1 MDSKS
6 SYFEDLKIIKKVME
20 ESSRF
25 LSLSGLSGLF
35 AGLFALAGATV
46 AALILFKPGIMLTD
60 EFLFGLSAAGS
71 ENQRTLLIIDAMVVL
86 GAAIGISVYLS
97 YRRTLRQGIRIWTP
111 VSKRLLVNLL
121 IPLATGAIFT
131 IILYTQH
138 QWLLLIPAMLV
149 FYGLS
154 LVSAGKFTYSEVFYL
169 GLAEIITGL
178 ICAVV
183 PVYGFISWCLG
194 FGLLHIVYGLIMY
207 RKYE

>member
-60 EFLFGLSAAGS
+60 EVLSGLSAAGS

-183 PVYGFISWCLG
+183 PVYGFIFWCLG